1 MKVKMFSFVDLTM
14 HFLLLQSP
22 QHPSRP
28 QTLFKSSEDQTEK
41 LLDPFSH
48 SKTAKDLTK

>member
-22 QHPSRP
+22 QHPSRT
-28 QTLFKSSEDQTEK
+28 QTLFKSAENQSNLHLYQ
-41 LLDPFSH
+41 
-48 SKTAKDLTK
+48 